1 MIACLQNQA
10 NLLKSHSLID
20 LVFTKHLLHETC
32 CHMQPGI
39 VYTLLNETDVVP
51 HLMELI
57 D

>member
-1 MIACLQNQA
+1 MIACLQIQA

-20 LVFTKHLLHETC
+20 LGFTKHLLHETL

-39 VYTLLNETDVVP
+39 VNMLLSETDVVP
-51 HLMELI
+51 YLMELI